1 MSSQEDE
8 KEIVDVKQNPNEKI
22 IYHQLILTWV
32 IT

>member
-8 KEIVDVKQNPNEKI
+8 KEIVDVKQNP
-22 IYHQLILTWV
+22 HQKDYLSSIDLTWV